1 MNNDR
6 QPSHYISRMLLL
18 LCLVLPSIAC
28 ADVVSLEHGFDLL
41 YDLKFD
47 AAQREFTNFQQLHP
61 NDPLGPVSEASGVLF
76 AQLNQL
82 GILESSF
89 FVNDTSFRRLG
100 KQQPDPVA
108 YKQFDSA
115 LKRARTLAEKRLES
129 KPGDHDALFAIT
141 LDSGLR
147 ADYAALIADKK
158 VEALHYTK
166 AATASA
172 EQLLSSCSDCYD
184 AYVATGISGY
194 LIGSLAAPMRWVLR
208 LGGFSGD
215 KQKGISQLQLAAE
228 HGRYLGPF
236 ARILLA
242 IAYLREK
249 EPERTR
255 QLLSELHE
263 EYPQNTIF
271 TNELARLN
279 GPAALSSR
287 YLPRPVH

>member
-1 MNNDR
+1 MNYDR
-6 QPSHYISRMLLL
+6 QARHYISRVLLL
-18 LCLVLPSIAC
+18 LSLVLPSIAL

-47 AAQREFTNFQQLHP
+47 AAQREFTSFQQLHP

-89 FVNDTSFRRLG
+89 FVDDASFRHLG
-100 KQQPDPVA
+100 KQQPDPLA
-108 YKQFDSA
+108 YRRFDSA
-115 LKRARTLAEKRLES
+115 LKRARSLAEKRLETDP
-129 KPGDHDALFAIT
+129 KDHDALFAVT

-147 ADYAALIADKK
+147 ADYAALIADRK

-166 AATASA
+166 AATTSA
-172 EQLLSSCSDCYD
+172 QQLLSSCANCYD

-208 LGGFSGD
+208 IGGFSGD
-215 KQKGISQLQLAAE
+215 KQNGIAQLQLAAE

-249 EPERTR
+249 DPERSR
-255 QLLSELHE
+255 QLLAQLHE
-263 EYPQNTIF
+263 KYPQNTIF
-271 TNELARLN
+271 TKELGRLN
-279 GPAALSSR
+279 ASSEPSSP
-287 YLPRPVH
+287 LK